1 MMLLYESKTFLLI
14 IRGIRLTQKVIGV
27 TWTVYGAAQK
37 SSFETID
44 SMGLFLAK
52 GSYDGRSLAEQ
63 FPTLWLPTD
72 PLRSFPMP
80 WPQKHNNKFFKILKF
95 FETLLAL
102 LSYLEVSL

>member
-1 MMLLYESKTFLLI
+1 MGFFLYLNEKFIRSKVTIMLLDESKTFLLI

-63 FPTLWLPTD
+63 FPTL
-72 PLRSFPMP
+72 
-80 WPQKHNNKFFKILKF
+80 
-95 FETLLAL
+95 
-102 LSYLEVSL
+102 

>member
-1 MMLLYESKTFLLI
+1 MVTHVKIQIFENDATMGFFLSLNEKFIRSKVTMMLLDESKTFLLI
-14 IRGIRLTQKVIGV
+14 IRGIRLTQKVIAV

-63 FPTLWLPTD
+63 FPTL
-72 PLRSFPMP
+72 
-80 WPQKHNNKFFKILKF
+80 
-95 FETLLAL
+95 
-102 LSYLEVSL
+102 